1 MTKDG
6 LLINRMAVLSVKEKS
21 ISEEADCF
29 PLSSP
34 TWQSFSNGDRVV
46 FSMGRKNAGGAPSL
60 LEPQCWTWTS
70 QGVEATGDESW
81 PDELG
86 KVQCVKVLDVL
97 GGEVTY

>member
-1 MTKDG
+1 MLSP
-6 LLINRMAVLSVKEKS
+6 LLSHLAELLK
-21 ISEEADCF
+21 
-29 PLSSP
+29 
-34 TWQSFSNGDRVV
+34 WGQSGV
-46 FSMGRKNAGGAPSL
+46 SMGRKNAGGAPSL

-70 QGVEATGDESW
+70 QGVEATGNESW

>member
-1 MTKDG
+1 
-6 LLINRMAVLSVKEKS
+6 
-21 ISEEADCF
+21 
-29 PLSSP
+29 
-34 TWQSFSNGDRVV
+34 
-46 FSMGRKNAGGAPSL
+46 MGRKNAGGAPSL